1 MGLGLQPRM
10 RRTLGVSWDTLGMTE
25 RAPGATDMFKDNT
38 EFGLAMNFNH
48 VLILVRGS
56 GSQKQADELYLRISY

>member
-1 MGLGLQPRM
+1 M
-10 RRTLGVSWDTLGMTE
+10 SWDTLGMTE